1 MKSNYEICVEGRVQ
15 GVGYRYFAR
24 IKASELNLTGYT
36 RNSPEGN
43 VIVVA
48 EGEKEDLDTLVDY
61 LWLGPPLARVR
72 HITVSRLPYSGNLE
86 DFHIQF

>member
-1 MKSNYEICVEGRVQ
+1 MKSNYEIIVEGRVQ
-15 GVGYRYFAR
+15 GVGYRYFVR
-24 IKASELNLTGYT
+24 LKAVELNLSGYA
-36 RNSPEGN
+36 RNSYDGK

-72 HITVSRLPYSGNLE
+72 DITVSRSPYSGNYGG
-86 DFHIQF
+86 FHIQ